1 MVIVKKMWVLLAVL
15 LLGTAVLPLDAS
27 AQEKGKRQSKQQA
40 ADPGQSLQ
48 RTLKLAFSYNPSLKV
63 AQEAL
68 LAAMEDLNRA
78 EAGYFPVLGVYAG
91 AGFSQSDNSST
102 RYKDEQYQAYGTT
115 NASMRLRQPIWEG
128 GTTQAQV
135 KTRTALTQA
144 ANALVDDAGATLALS
159 ALVSHV
165 DVRRR
170 ALLLAFAR
178 ENVREHETIYNAVQE
193 RYAQGIAT
201 TGEVNQIAAR
211 VHRAL
216 SMRSLYQAN
225 LDAAKANYL
234 RVTGVQPPAS
244 LEKVELPL
252 HIFPTA
258 NEVRELALNDNPRV
272 QSSLANIRALLGE
285 KDYARAGL
293 NPRINV
299 DAGPSLQNQA
309 KSNAHSFD
317 WQAMLNLSWEF
328 NTGGA
333 DLANIRAS
341 RARVRQAKQ
350 ELHAYMDTLGEDI
363 ESSFSRMLSARQQ
376 SNEMEKAKKAAK
388 NAREDFYQQFLAGQ
402 RGLLDVLD
410 AASEYFSYASEE
422 ELTRTDS
429 VILAYRLLAL
439 SGQLM
444 AEFHIDPEGLRT
456 QKPTA
461 PDTDT
466 AFDATAWSTLYRKLD
481 K

>member
-1 MVIVKKMWVLLAVL
+1 MGALKKACVVLVVL
-15 LLGTAVLPLDAS
+15 LLGALSLPLGAS
-27 AQEKGKRQSKQQA
+27 AKGQPKPQA
-40 ADPGQSLQ
+40 ADSGQSLQ
-48 RTLKLAFSYNPSLKV
+48 YTLKLAFSYNPSLKV

-68 LAAMEDLNRA
+68 IAAMEDLNRA
-78 EAGYFPVLGVYAG
+78 QAGYFPLLGVYAG

-115 NASMRLRQPIWEG
+115 NASVRLRQPIWEG

-135 KTRTALTQA
+135 KTRTAVTQA

-159 ALVSHV
+159 ALVAHV
-165 DVRRR
+165 DVKRR

-178 ENVREHETIYNAVQE
+178 ENVREHETIYHAVQE

-225 LDAAKANYL
+225 LDVAKANYL

-258 NEVRELALNDNPRV
+258 NEVREVALTANARV

-293 NPRINV
+293 NPKINI

-333 DLANIRAS
+333 DVANIRAS
-341 RARVRQAKQ
+341 SARVRQAKQ

-363 ESSFSRMLSARQQ
+363 ESTFTKMLSARQQ

-422 ELTRTDS
+422 ELNRSDS
-429 VILAYRLLAL
+429 IILAYRLLAL
-439 SGQLM
+439 CGQLM
-444 AEFHIDPEGLRT
+444 AEFHIDPEGLRS

-466 AFDATAWSTLYRKLD
+466 AFDAAAWSNLYRKLD